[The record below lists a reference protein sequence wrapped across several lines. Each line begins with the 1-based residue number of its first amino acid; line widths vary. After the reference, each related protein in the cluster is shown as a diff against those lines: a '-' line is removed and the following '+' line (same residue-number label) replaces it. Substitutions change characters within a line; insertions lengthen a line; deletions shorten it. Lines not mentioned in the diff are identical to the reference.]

1 MEPQTTGPGARE
13 ELRKWRLET
22 PLDTFTKVRKQWNDA
37 GIELYAYNLSFNN
50 SFTDAEIDRGFEMAK
65 AMGVKV
71 LTATSTVSAAKK
83 VAPFADKH
91 KIQVAMH
98 GHDNLTDPEQFAKP
112 ESFAAALEMSKY
124 FMINLDIGHFVSAG
138 YDPVEYLKQHHDRIV
153 DLHIKD
159 RTKAHANL
167 PVRPGRNAHQGGAA
181 AAPDQQVEDPGQH
194 RIRIQGDGCGG
205 GSQEVLPVHER
216 SPGVTGTQTPTRVR
230 YWVIVFAATLAVVT
244 YIDRV
249 ALSFAA
255 PFISKDLGLDSRHM
269 GLAFTAFGC
278 GLRRFRNPR
287 RIPGRPPG
295 TAQRAHAD
303 RAVVEF
309 LHRRHGLHL
318 ELPLHRDHAVSLWRG
333 RSRLLSRT

>member
-1 MEPQTTGPGARE
+1 MQIGGQSYSFRDRPMAKAIEAFQEVGLGECELWQGHVEPQTTGPGARE

-22 PLDTFTKVRKQWNDA
+22 PLDTFANVRQQWTDA
-37 GIELYAYNLSFNN
+37 GIDLYAYNLSFNN

-71 LTATSTVSAAKK
+71 LTASSTVSAAKK

-159 RTKAHANL
+159 RTKAHDNL
-167 PVRPGRNAHQGGAA
+167 PFGQGET
-181 AAPDQQVEDPGQH
+181 P
-194 RIRIQGDGCGG
+194 IK
-205 GSQEVLPVHER
+205 EVLLLLQKNKWKIPANIEYEYR
-216 SPGVTGTQTPTRVR
+216 GTDAVAEVKKCYQ
-230 YWVIVFAATLAVVT
+230 FMKDSLA
-244 YIDRV
+244 
-249 ALSFAA
+249 
-255 PFISKDLGLDSRHM
+255 
-269 GLAFTAFGC
+269 
-278 GLRRFRNPR
+278 
-287 RIPGRPPG
+287 
-295 TAQRAHAD
+295 
-303 RAVVEF
+303 
-309 LHRRHGLHL
+309 
-318 ELPLHRDHAVSLWRG
+318 
-333 RSRLLSRT
+333 